1 MVTVLDDESVDTWLA
16 EHPEWERVGPAAAGG
31 VIRRSVTCESFP
43 AAIELVQRI
52 AAVAEER
59 DHHPNIDIR
68 WRTLHFT
75 LSTHSAGGLTDKD
88 LAMAAV
94 IDDLALRQDQ
104 THG

>member
-1 MVTVLDDESVDTWLA
+1 MGTVLDDDSVDAWL
-16 EHPEWERVGPAAAGG
+16 ERHAGWHREGAAGDGG
-31 VIRRSVTCESFP
+31 VLRRAVECASFP

-59 DHHPNIDIR
+59 DHHPDIDIR

-75 LSTHSAGGLTDKD
+75 LSTHSAGGLTRKD
-88 LAMAAV
+88 LLLAEA